1 MRKWQMQDAKAKFA
15 EVVKRATSEGPQLVT
30 YRGADTAVVLS
41 IGEYQR
47 LNANRPD
54 FAEFLIGGPKWD
66 DRTIAQIN
74 DRAKDVG
81 RDIDL

>member
-1 MRKWQMQDAKAKFA
+1 MRKWQMQEAKAKFA
-15 EVVKRATSEGPQLVT
+15 EIVKRATSEGPQVVT

-47 LNANRPD
+47 LSANRPA

-66 DRTIAQIN
+66 DQTVAEIN

-81 RDIDL
+81 REIDL